1 MRLDRKTLIYAPI
14 DIDDVI
20 KVSELSSPV
29 GLFVEEGD
37 PLFADP
43 VMIDDCPICFQSLP
57 HDNSERVFKRCCGKV
72 ICCGCSHATFT
83 VSDDDR
89 CPFCRVPIETSD
101 DEILLSL
108 KKRIDT
114 NDPIAAENLSEY
126 YREGTYG
133 LQINCEKSFELLKLA
148 ESFGSTKI
156 YCPIGCAHWNG
167 MGTKCDEDKAK
178 HYFQLAAMQGGRF
191 ARESLANIEQDEGNP
206 WKSYKHN
213 VIAARFGLDV
223 AMTKVKRGYSDGF
236 VSEEELLAT
245 LRSFQKAQIENSSSN
260 RTNAAQQE
268 AYNSRI
274 PVYIYFRSYKFTFW

>member
-1 MRLDRKTLIYAPI
+1 MVREMRLTLIYAPI

-20 KVSELSSPV
+20 KVSELPSPV
-29 GLFVEEGD
+29 GMFVEEGD
-37 PLFADP
+37 PLFTDP

-114 NDPIAAENLSEY
+114 NDPIANENLSEY

-148 ESFGSTKI
+148 ESFGSQQKYIVQSAVRTGMAWGQSVMRTRRSTTFNWRQCRGAVLRGKVW
-156 YCPIGCAHWNG
+156 PI
-167 MGTKCDEDKAK
+167 
-178 HYFQLAAMQGGRF
+178 
-191 ARESLANIEQDEGNP
+191 
-206 WKSYKHN
+206 
-213 VIAARFGLDV
+213 
-223 AMTKVKRGYSDGF
+223 
-236 VSEEELLAT
+236 
-245 LRSFQKAQIENSSSN
+245 SN
-260 RTNAAQQE
+260 RTKAIRGNHT
-268 AYNSRI
+268 SI
-274 PVYIYFRSYKFTFW
+274 M

>member
-1 MRLDRKTLIYAPI
+1 
-14 DIDDVI
+14 
-20 KVSELSSPV
+20 
-29 GLFVEEGD
+29 
-37 PLFADP
+37 
-43 VMIDDCPICFQSLP
+43 
-57 HDNSERVFKRCCGKV
+57 
-72 ICCGCSHATFT
+72 
-83 VSDDDR
+83 
-89 CPFCRVPIETSD
+89 
-101 DEILLSL
+101 
-108 KKRIDT
+108 
-114 NDPIAAENLSEY
+114 
-126 YREGTYG
+126 
-133 LQINCEKSFELLKLA
+133 
-148 ESFGSTKI
+148 
-156 YCPIGCAHWNG
+156 

-191 ARESLANIEQDEGNP
+191 ARESLANIKQDEGNP

-274 PVYIYFRSYKFTFW
+274 PDE